1 MNNTLLK
8 ETLSNLGNIAY
19 RSTKG
24 ERDYLAIAKELKIS
38 IKGLKK
44 AQAYDVIKE
53 EIERRLTAEKL
64 NKALSHDWIKTSGNY
79 SLNEIERALKVT
91 MNASLNLNTTKESRF
106 DEDDK
111 IKIILADGR
120 KGNITVKNVF
130 NKVVAM
136 NLQYKKEEESVK
148 EEVACTTINSNQARE
163 RYLAEYESKVNKA
176 IIDEKKSNEVEEL
189 SQKDFY
195 RIYNIISESFVAMR
209 NIDLTDMWLVN
220 EIKKQLHFVYDVESV
235 QARYNMFINVITCSN
250 QMTKEYIKELIVN
263 NFPTDV
269 EYIPGEFD
277 ARQRDKYKTWFIEL
291 AELIEDNFD
300 LSQYQEDNTQYFSID
315 GLVNVCYA
323 IYQEAVDIKS
333 AQLIDYGCSIK
344 GKEQSEKQVKFL
356 ESVIAG
362 YELETKET
370 FPIDKEIV
378 FKNTITG
385 MGVSYKYEKYRHSL
399 ITDKQV
405 VGYLKTLRRQDILSD
420 KSKLAHFTAE
430 MRKRHTRK
438 EFTDIMR
445 VLINNV
451 RLVKLAISYDAKFKG
466 QICEACKYIDSL
478 DTMERISMT
487 RRLESIESKY
497 LMSLHHTSDDRN
509 INK

>member
-111 IKIILADGR
+111 IKIVLADGR

-163 RYLAEYESKVNKA
+163 RYLAE
-176 IIDEKKSNEVEEL
+176 
-189 SQKDFY
+189 
-195 RIYNIISESFVAMR
+195 
-209 NIDLTDMWLVN
+209 
-220 EIKKQLHFVYDVESV
+220 
-235 QARYNMFINVITCSN
+235 
-250 QMTKEYIKELIVN
+250 
-263 NFPTDV
+263 
-269 EYIPGEFD
+269 
-277 ARQRDKYKTWFIEL
+277 
-291 AELIEDNFD
+291 
-300 LSQYQEDNTQYFSID
+300 
-315 GLVNVCYA
+315 
-323 IYQEAVDIKS
+323 
-333 AQLIDYGCSIK
+333 
-344 GKEQSEKQVKFL
+344 
-356 ESVIAG
+356 
-362 YELETKET
+362 
-370 FPIDKEIV
+370 
-378 FKNTITG
+378 
-385 MGVSYKYEKYRHSL
+385 
-399 ITDKQV
+399 
-405 VGYLKTLRRQDILSD
+405 
-420 KSKLAHFTAE
+420 
-430 MRKRHTRK
+430 
-438 EFTDIMR
+438 
-445 VLINNV
+445 
-451 RLVKLAISYDAKFKG
+451 
-466 QICEACKYIDSL
+466 
-478 DTMERISMT
+478 
-487 RRLESIESKY
+487 
-497 LMSLHHTSDDRN
+497 
-509 INK
+509 